1 MSQVIRW
8 GILGT
13 GFIAGEFARGLLTL
27 KDAQLLGI
35 ASRTKTKAQGFANI
49 FKVERI
55 YDSYEQLVKDP
66 DIDVVYIATPQETHK
81 DLSLLCLQA
90 GKPILCEKPFA
101 LNALE
106 ASEVINLARQKQLFC
121 MEAMWMRF
129 MPLIQFVKAII
140 ERGEI
145 GEVKMLMADFG
156 NPIEYNLNSRLFNP
170 ELGGGALLDRG
181 VYCLSLAYYLLGAP
195 TKIVSSA
202 AICETGADEQ
212 SSVILNYPQGKLAVL
227 SQSLRTYSPNEAVI
241 MGTKG
246 KICLHDLWIRPDK
259 ISVTKFSVL
268 TQSYLSVLETSSLKQ
283 KLVSTIKQNSLVRR
297 VYISLSGLLKS
308 QTGIVQP
315 VKANGYNYEAT
326 EVMNCLRNQQLE
338 SRVMPLDET
347 LKIIEAMDTIR
358 SQWGLS

>member
-13 GFIAGEFARGLLTL
+13 GFIAGEFAKGLVTL

-35 ASRTKTKAQGFANI
+35 ASRTKAKAQEFANI
-49 FKVERI
+49 FKIERI
-55 YDSYEQLVKDP
+55 YESYKQLVEDP

-106 ASEVINLARQKQLFC
+106 AAEVINLARQKQLFC

-129 MPLIQFVKAII
+129 MPLIQEAKKII
-140 ERGEI
+140 EQGKI

-156 NPIEYNLNSRLFNP
+156 NPIEYNLNHRVFNL

-202 AICETGADEQ
+202 AICESGADEQ

-227 SQSLRTYSPNEAVI
+227 SQSLRTYSANEAVI

-246 KICLHDLWIRPDK
+246 KICLHDLWIRPEK

-268 TQSYLSVLETSSLKQ
+268 TQSYASVLETGSSSKQ
-283 KLVSTIKQNSLVRR
+283 KIVSSIKQNPLIRR

-308 QTGIVQP
+308 RGAIVRP
-315 VKANGYNYEAT
+315 VKANGYNYEAS
-326 EVMNCLRNQQLE
+326 EVMDCLRNRQLE
-338 SRVMPLDET
+338 SQVMPLDET
-347 LKIIEAMDTIR
+347 LKIMEAMDIIR
-358 SQWGLS
+358 SQWR